1 MTMRIRNLFYL
12 LLALPLVF
20 AACETND
27 SQTDKPVEKV
37 AVLSL
42 TSDIIMEFEAEGG
55 QGEITY
61 TVEWVEV
68 SRTSPVPE
76 PEVEVTCEADWVT
89 ITTADLEKC
98 NFTVAANEGE
108 ARNAKIVVKYATE
121 VAEVA
126 VKQAAKEEKPEPQ
139 PTTFEYELVSA
150 ERMSAE
156 DVGYTLY
163 PYDFP
168 IAFSGVEG
176 ENGADFAIWLVGQ
189 EGDMT
194 LQAGEYSLEAEN
206 VIIDFCAVFT
216 ADEIMAEDI
225 VVKVAVEGDVYDF
238 DITLYDA
245 EGNIHHA
252 TYSGEVENM
261 TVGGDEP
268 VAFEPVKVTAEL
280 FSTGNFML
288 QLWIDDMYYHELDM
302 YDNINPNNDYL
313 SEGVYSYADGS
324 IGSWSIFSL
333 GNDTSCSLADAE
345 VTVAHNDDNSVNIA
359 GYIISSEGHHIL
371 FDWSGEVDGFNFA
384 SDDVEFV
391 AQFFGGE
398 YYEGPRHNYYFVL
411 SDVEADGNP
420 AVEGATY
427 YYFDVYSDELNE
439 NYTLPNGVYTFDI
452 TNSYAA
458 GTFTEEYGFAFYAGG
473 SQDTVWYMYDE
484 GSTLTVTD
492 GKIVAELLMQDGSK
506 HIVTYEG
513 DLSCGAA
520 GGSELTEDM
529 EINVSGWTIF
539 AEYYDQYYSNDT
551 DNWYVSIYEDFESGS
566 GRYFVLDLLADFATS
581 VDYRGTFTA
590 SDSCGINTFMPGYI
604 DDGYLAGSWY
614 AEIEDGSV
622 SGIMAP
628 LTDGTITV
636 TYNGDG
642 TQTFAFDCRND
653 LGYKI
658 TGTVQG
664 APLAGGY
671 AAEIGGKRS
680 LVVNTPEKMVINF

>member
-20 AACETND
+20 AACEPDTPEQN
-27 SQTDKPVEKV
+27 VEKK
-37 AVLSL
+37 AVLIL
-42 TSDIIMEFEAEGG
+42 TSEATMEFTAEGG
-55 QGEITY
+55 QGVITY
-61 TVEWVEV
+61 TAKMEEV
-68 SRTSPVPE
+68 TRTSPVPE
-76 PEVEVTCEADWVT
+76 PEVKATCEVAWVEN
-89 ITTADLEKC
+89 L
-98 NFTVAANEGE
+98 TVAENITFDVAVNEGE
-108 ARNAKIVVKYATE
+108 ARETKIVVTYSDKSF
-121 VAEVA
+121 EVA
-126 VKQAAKEEKPEPQ
+126 VKQAAKAVTPTPEFDMELEMVQSMRLGADYGFDGEDYEFMIAFCDESEE
-139 PTTFEYELVSA
+139 FELVA
-150 ERMSAE
+150 YLI
-156 DVGYTLY
+156 G
-163 PYDFP
+163 
-168 IAFSGVEG
+168 
-176 ENGADFAIWLVGQ
+176 N
-189 EGDMT
+189 EGDTT
-194 LQAGEYSLEAEN
+194 LQPG
-206 VIIDFCAVFT
+206 
-216 ADEIMAEDI
+216 
-225 VVKVAVEGDVYDF
+225 
-238 DITLYDA
+238 
-245 EGNIHHA
+245 
-252 TYSGEVENM
+252 TYSVANGTVDVENM
-261 TVGGDEP
+261 TAGDDEVTYMFKDAEVVVALEEDIYDIDMVLATTEDKCFHFTFNGEIENMELVVNEP
-268 VAFEPVKVTAEL
+268 TEFIPVNVTAEKYEA
-280 FSTGNFML
+280 GNFYL
-288 QLWIDDMYYHELDM
+288 QLWVDDMYYHELDM
-302 YDNINPNNDYL
+302 YDNTNPNDDYL

-324 IGSWSIFSL
+324 IGTYSIYST
-333 GNDTSCSLADAE
+333 GNDTSCPLADAE

-359 GYIISSEGHHIL
+359 GYIISSEGHHII

-398 YYEGPRHNYYFVL
+398 YYDEGPRHNYYFVL
-411 SDVEADGNP
+411 SDVEVDGNE

-439 NYTLPNGVYTFDI
+439 NLTLPNGVYTFDI
-452 TNSYAA
+452 TNSCAD

-506 HIVTYEG
+506 HTVTYEG

-529 EINVSGWTIF
+529 EINVSGWTIY
-539 AEYYDQYYSNDT
+539 AEYYDQFYSNDT
-551 DNWYVSIYEDFESGS
+551 DNWYVSIYEDFESGN

-614 AEIEDGSV
+614 AELEDGSV

-664 APLAGGY
+664 APLASGY
-671 AAEIGGKRS
+671 AAEIGGKHS
-680 LVVNTPEKMVINF
+680 LVVNTSAKQVIKF

>member
-20 AACETND
+20 AACEPDTPEQN
-27 SQTDKPVEKV
+27 VEKK
-37 AVLSL
+37 AVLIL
-42 TSDIIMEFEAEGG
+42 TSEATMEFAAEGG
-55 QGEITY
+55 QGVITY
-61 TVEWVEV
+61 TAKMEEV
-68 SRTSPVPE
+68 TRTSPAPE
-76 PEVEVTCEADWVT
+76 PEVEATCEVAWVEN
-89 ITTADLEKC
+89 L
-98 NFTVAANEGE
+98 TVAENITFDVAVNEGE
-108 ARNAKIVVKYATE
+108 ARETKIVVTYSDKSF
-121 VAEVA
+121 EVA
-126 VKQAAKEEKPEPQ
+126 VKQAAKAVTPTPEFDMELEMVQSMRLGADYGFDGEDYEFMIAFCDESEE
-139 PTTFEYELVSA
+139 FELVA
-150 ERMSAE
+150 YLI
-156 DVGYTLY
+156 G
-163 PYDFP
+163 
-168 IAFSGVEG
+168 
-176 ENGADFAIWLVGQ
+176 N
-189 EGDMT
+189 EGDTT
-194 LQAGEYSLEAEN
+194 LQPG
-206 VIIDFCAVFT
+206 
-216 ADEIMAEDI
+216 
-225 VVKVAVEGDVYDF
+225 
-238 DITLYDA
+238 
-245 EGNIHHA
+245 
-252 TYSGEVENM
+252 TYSVANGTVDVENM
-261 TVGGDEP
+261 TAGDDEVTYMFKDAEVVVALEEDIYDIDMILTTTEDKCFHFTFNGEIENMELVVNEP
-268 VAFEPVKVTAEL
+268 TEFVPVNVTAEKYEA
-280 FSTGNFML
+280 GNFYL
-288 QLWIDDMYYHELDM
+288 QLWVDDMYYHELDM
-302 YDNINPNNDYL
+302 YDNTNPNDDYL

-324 IGSWSIFSL
+324 IGTYSIYST
-333 GNDTSCSLADAE
+333 GNDTSCTLSDAQ
-345 VTVAHNDDNSVNIA
+345 VSIMYNDDNSVNIA
-359 GYIISSEGHHIL
+359 GYIISSEGHHII

-398 YYEGPRHNYYFVL
+398 YYDEGPRHNYYFVL
-411 SDVEADGNP
+411 SDVEVDGNE

-439 NYTLPNGVYTFDI
+439 NLTLPNGVYTFDI
-452 TNSYAA
+452 TNSYAD

-473 SQDTVWYMYDE
+473 SQDTVWYMYDA

-506 HIVTYEG
+506 HTVTYEG
-513 DLSCGAA
+513 DLSFEAA

-529 EINVSGWTIF
+529 EINVSGWTIY
-539 AEYYDQYYSNDT
+539 AEYYDQFYSNDT

-614 AEIEDGSV
+614 AELEDGSV

-664 APLAGGY
+664 APIAGGY
-671 AAEIGGKRS
+671 AAEIGGKHS
-680 LVVNTPEKMVINF
+680 LVVNTSAKHVIKF

>member
-20 AACETND
+20 AACEPDTPEQN
-27 SQTDKPVEKV
+27 VEKK
-37 AVLSL
+37 AVLIL
-42 TSDIIMEFEAEGG
+42 TSEATMEFAAEGG
-55 QGEITY
+55 QGVITY
-61 TVEWVEV
+61 TAKMEEV
-68 SRTSPVPE
+68 TRTSPAPE
-76 PEVEVTCEADWVT
+76 PEVEATCEVAWVEN
-89 ITTADLEKC
+89 L
-98 NFTVAANEGE
+98 TVAENITFDVAVNEGE
-108 ARNAKIVVKYATE
+108 ARETKIVVTYSDKSF
-121 VAEVA
+121 EVA
-126 VKQAAKEEKPEPQ
+126 VKQAAKAVTPTPEFDMELEMVQSMRLGADYGFDGEDYEFMIAFCDESEE
-139 PTTFEYELVSA
+139 FELVT
-150 ERMSAE
+150 
-156 DVGYTLY
+156 Y
-163 PYDFP
+163 
-168 IAFSGVEG
+168 
-176 ENGADFAIWLVGQ
+176 LVGND
-189 EGDMT
+189 GDT
-194 LQAGEYSLEAEN
+194 VLQPG
-206 VIIDFCAVFT
+206 
-216 ADEIMAEDI
+216 
-225 VVKVAVEGDVYDF
+225 
-238 DITLYDA
+238 
-245 EGNIHHA
+245 
-252 TYSGEVENM
+252 TYSVANGTVDVENM
-261 TVGGDEP
+261 TAGDDEVTYMFKDAEVVVALEEDIYDIDMVLTTTEDKCFHFTFNGEIENMELVVNEP
-268 VAFEPVKVTAEL
+268 TEFVPVNVTAEKYEA
-280 FSTGNFML
+280 GNFYL
-288 QLWIDDMYYHELDM
+288 QLWVDDMYYHELDM
-302 YDNINPNNDYL
+302 YDNTNPNDDYL
-313 SEGVYSYADGS
+313 SEGVYRYADGS
-324 IGSWSIFSL
+324 IGTYSIYST
-333 GNDTSCSLADAE
+333 GNDTSCTLSDAQ
-345 VTVAHNDDNSVNIA
+345 VSIMYNDDNSVNIA
-359 GYIISSEGHHIL
+359 GYIISSEGHYII

-398 YYEGPRHNYYFVL
+398 YYDEGPRHNYYFVL
-411 SDVEADGNP
+411 SDVEVDGNE

-439 NYTLPNGVYTFDI
+439 NLTLPNGVYTFDI
-452 TNSYAA
+452 TNSYAD

-506 HIVTYEG
+506 HTVTYEG
-513 DLSCGAA
+513 DLSFEAA

-614 AEIEDGSV
+614 AELEDGSV

-671 AAEIGGKRS
+671 AAEIGGKHS
-680 LVVNTPEKMVINF
+680 LVVNTSAKQVIKF

>member
-89 ITTADLEKC
+89 ITAADLEKC

-189 EGDMT
+189 KGDMT

-206 VIIDFCAVFT
+206 VIIEFCAVFT

-288 QLWIDDMYYHELDM
+288 QLWIDDTYYHELDM

-333 GNDTSCSLADAE
+333 GNDTSCPLADAE

-359 GYIISSEGHHIL
+359 GYIISSEGHHII

-398 YYEGPRHNYYFVL
+398 YDEGPRHNYNFVL
-411 SDVEADGNP
+411 SDVEADGNSV
-420 AVEGATY
+420 VEGATY

-439 NYTLPNGVYTFDI
+439 NLTLPNGVYTFDI

-458 GTFTEEYGFAFYAGG
+458 GTFTEEYGFGFYAGG

-506 HIVTYEG
+506 HTVTYEG
-513 DLSCGAA
+513 DLSFEAA

-529 EINVSGWTIF
+529 EINVSGWTII

-551 DNWYVSIYEDFESGS
+551 DNWYVSIYEDAENGNGGS
-566 GRYFVLDLLADFATS
+566 FVLDLLADFATS

-604 DDGYLAGSWY
+604 NDGYLAGSWY
-614 AEIEDGSV
+614 KELEGGSV

-642 TQTFAFDCRND
+642 TQTFEFDCRND

-664 APLAGGY
+664 APRAGGY
-671 AAEIGGKRS
+671 AAEIGGKHS

>member
-1 MTMRIRNLFYL
+1 MIAF
-12 LLALPLVF
+12 
-20 AACETND
+20 CDE
-27 SQTDKPVEKV
+27 SE
-37 AVLSL
+37 
-42 TSDIIMEFEAEGG
+42 EFELVAYLIGG
-55 QGEITY
+55 
-61 TVEWVEV
+61 
-68 SRTSPVPE
+68 
-76 PEVEVTCEADWVT
+76 
-89 ITTADLEKC
+89 
-98 NFTVAANEGE
+98 
-108 ARNAKIVVKYATE
+108 
-121 VAEVA
+121 
-126 VKQAAKEEKPEPQ
+126 
-139 PTTFEYELVSA
+139 
-150 ERMSAE
+150 
-156 DVGYTLY
+156 
-163 PYDFP
+163 
-168 IAFSGVEG
+168 
-176 ENGADFAIWLVGQ
+176 
-189 EGDMT
+189 EGDT
-194 LQAGEYSLEAEN
+194 VLQPG
-206 VIIDFCAVFT
+206 
-216 ADEIMAEDI
+216 
-225 VVKVAVEGDVYDF
+225 
-238 DITLYDA
+238 
-245 EGNIHHA
+245 
-252 TYSGEVENM
+252 TYSVANGTVDVENM
-261 TVGGDEP
+261 TAGDDEVTYMFKDAEVVVALEEDIYDIDMVLTTTEDKCFHFTFNGEIENMELVVSEP
-268 VAFEPVKVTAEL
+268 TEFVPVNVTAEKYEA
-280 FSTGNFML
+280 GNFYL
-288 QLWIDDMYYHELDM
+288 QLWVDDMYYHELDM
-302 YDNINPNNDYL
+302 YDNTNPNDDYL

-324 IGSWSIFSL
+324 IGTYSIYST
-333 GNDTSCSLADAE
+333 GNDTSCTLSDAQ
-345 VTVAHNDDNSVNIA
+345 VSIMYNDDNSVNIA
-359 GYIISSEGHHIL
+359 GYIISSEGHHII

-398 YYEGPRHNYYFVL
+398 YYDEGPRHNYYFVL
-411 SDVEADGNP
+411 SDVEVDGNE

-439 NYTLPNGVYTFDI
+439 NLTLPNGVYTFDI
-452 TNSYAA
+452 TNSYAD

-473 SQDTVWYMYDE
+473 SQDTVWYMYDA

-506 HIVTYEG
+506 HTVTYEG

-529 EINVSGWTIF
+529 EINVSGWTIY
-539 AEYYDQYYSNDT
+539 AEYYDQFYSNDT

-614 AEIEDGSV
+614 AELEDGSV

-671 AAEIGGKRS
+671 AAEIGGKHS
-680 LVVNTPEKMVINF
+680 LVVNTSAKQVIKF

>member
-1 MTMRIRNLFYL
+1 MRIRNLFYL

-20 AACETND
+20 AACEPDTPEQN
-27 SQTDKPVEKV
+27 VEKK
-37 AVLSL
+37 AVLIL
-42 TSDIIMEFEAEGG
+42 TSEATMEFAAEGG
-55 QGEITY
+55 QGVITY
-61 TVEWVEV
+61 TAKMEEV
-68 SRTSPVPE
+68 TRTSPVPE
-76 PEVEVTCEADWVT
+76 PEVKATCEVAWVEN
-89 ITTADLEKC
+89 L
-98 NFTVAANEGE
+98 TVAENITFDVAVNEGE
-108 ARNAKIVVKYATE
+108 ARETKIVVTYSDKSF
-121 VAEVA
+121 EVA
-126 VKQAAKEEKPEPQ
+126 VKQAAKAVTPTPEFDMELEMVQSMRLGADYGFDGEDYEFMIAFCDESEE
-139 PTTFEYELVSA
+139 FELVA
-150 ERMSAE
+150 YLI
-156 DVGYTLY
+156 G
-163 PYDFP
+163 
-168 IAFSGVEG
+168 
-176 ENGADFAIWLVGQ
+176 N
-189 EGDMT
+189 EGDTT
-194 LQAGEYSLEAEN
+194 LQPG
-206 VIIDFCAVFT
+206 
-216 ADEIMAEDI
+216 
-225 VVKVAVEGDVYDF
+225 
-238 DITLYDA
+238 
-245 EGNIHHA
+245 
-252 TYSGEVENM
+252 TYSVANGTVDVENM
-261 TVGGDEP
+261 TAGDDEVTYMFKDAEVVVALEEDIYDIDMVLTTTEDKCFHFTFNGEIENMELVVNEP
-268 VAFEPVKVTAEL
+268 TEFVPVNVTAEKYEA
-280 FSTGNFML
+280 GNFYL
-288 QLWIDDMYYHELDM
+288 QLWVDDMYYHELDM
-302 YDNINPNNDYL
+302 YDNTNPNDDYL

-324 IGSWSIFSL
+324 IGTYSIYST
-333 GNDTSCSLADAE
+333 GNDTSCTLSDAQ
-345 VTVAHNDDNSVNIA
+345 VSIMYNDDNSVNIA
-359 GYIISSEGHHIL
+359 GYIISSEGHHII

-411 SDVEADGNP
+411 SDVEVDGNE

-439 NYTLPNGVYTFDI
+439 NLTLPNGVYTFDI
-452 TNSYAA
+452 TNSYAD

-506 HIVTYEG
+506 HTVTYEG

-529 EINVSGWTIF
+529 EINVSGWTIY
-539 AEYYDQYYSNDT
+539 AEYYDQFYSNDT

-614 AEIEDGSV
+614 AELEDGSV

-671 AAEIGGKRS
+671 AAEIGGKHS
-680 LVVNTPEKMVINF
+680 LVVNTSAKHVIKF

>member
-20 AACETND
+20 AACEPDTPEQN
-27 SQTDKPVEKV
+27 VEKK
-37 AVLSL
+37 AVLIL
-42 TSDIIMEFEAEGG
+42 TSEATMEFAAEGG
-55 QGEITY
+55 QGVITY
-61 TVEWVEV
+61 TAKMEEV
-68 SRTSPVPE
+68 TRTSPAPE

-89 ITTADLEKC
+89 ITAADLEKC

-206 VIIDFCAVFT
+206 VIIYFCAVFT

-333 GNDTSCSLADAE
+333 GNDTSCPLADAE

-359 GYIISSEGHHIL
+359 GYIISSEGHYII

-411 SDVEADGNP
+411 SDVEVDGNQ

-439 NYTLPNGVYTFDI
+439 NLTLPNGVYNFDI
-452 TNSYAA
+452 TNSYAD
-458 GTFTEEYGFAFYAGG
+458 GTFTEEYGFGFYAGG

-506 HIVTYEG
+506 HTVTYEG

-614 AEIEDGSV
+614 AELEDGSV

-671 AAEIGGKRS
+671 AAEIGGKHS
-680 LVVNTPEKMVINF
+680 LVVNPSEKHVIKF

>member
-20 AACETND
+20 AACEPDTPEQN
-27 SQTDKPVEKV
+27 VEKK
-37 AVLSL
+37 AVLIL
-42 TSDIIMEFEAEGG
+42 TSEATMEFAAEGG
-55 QGEITY
+55 QGVITY
-61 TVEWVEV
+61 TAKMEEV
-68 SRTSPVPE
+68 TRTSPVPE
-76 PEVEVTCEADWVT
+76 PEVKATCEVAWVEN
-89 ITTADLEKC
+89 L
-98 NFTVAANEGE
+98 TVAENITFDVAVNEGE
-108 ARNAKIVVKYATE
+108 ARETKIVVTYSDKSF
-121 VAEVA
+121 EVA
-126 VKQAAKEEKPEPQ
+126 VKQAAKAVTPTPEFDMELEMVQSMRLGADYGFDGEDYEFMIAFCDESEE
-139 PTTFEYELVSA
+139 FELVA
-150 ERMSAE
+150 YLI
-156 DVGYTLY
+156 G
-163 PYDFP
+163 
-168 IAFSGVEG
+168 
-176 ENGADFAIWLVGQ
+176 N
-189 EGDMT
+189 EGDTT
-194 LQAGEYSLEAEN
+194 LQPG
-206 VIIDFCAVFT
+206 
-216 ADEIMAEDI
+216 
-225 VVKVAVEGDVYDF
+225 
-238 DITLYDA
+238 
-245 EGNIHHA
+245 
-252 TYSGEVENM
+252 TYSVANGTVDVENM
-261 TVGGDEP
+261 TAGDDEVTYMFKDAEVVVALEEDIYDIDMVLTTTEDKCFHFTFNGEIENMELVVNEP
-268 VAFEPVKVTAEL
+268 TEFVPVNVTAEKYEA
-280 FSTGNFML
+280 GNFYL
-288 QLWIDDMYYHELDM
+288 QLWVDDMYYHELDM
-302 YDNINPNNDYL
+302 YDNTNPNDDYL

-324 IGSWSIFSL
+324 IGTYSIYST
-333 GNDTSCSLADAE
+333 GNDTSCTLSDAQ
-345 VTVAHNDDNSVNIA
+345 VSIMYNDDNSVNIA
-359 GYIISSEGHHIL
+359 GYIISSEGHHII

-411 SDVEADGNP
+411 SDVEVDGNE

-439 NYTLPNGVYTFDI
+439 NLTLPNGVYTFDI
-452 TNSYAA
+452 TNSYAD

-506 HIVTYEG
+506 HTVTYEG

-529 EINVSGWTIF
+529 EINVSGWTIY
-539 AEYYDQYYSNDT
+539 AEYYDQFYSNDT

-614 AEIEDGSV
+614 AELEDGSV

-671 AAEIGGKRS
+671 AAEIGGKHS
-680 LVVNTPEKMVINF
+680 LVVNTSAKHVIKF

>member
-20 AACETND
+20 AACEPDTPEQN
-27 SQTDKPVEKV
+27 VEKK
-37 AVLSL
+37 AVLIL
-42 TSDIIMEFEAEGG
+42 TSEATMEFAAEGG
-55 QGEITY
+55 QGVITY
-61 TVEWVEV
+61 TAKMEEV
-68 SRTSPVPE
+68 TRTSPVPE
-76 PEVEVTCEADWVT
+76 PEVEATCEVAWVEN
-89 ITTADLEKC
+89 L
-98 NFTVAANEGE
+98 TVAENITFDVAVNEGE
-108 ARNAKIVVKYATE
+108 ARETKIVVTYSDKSF
-121 VAEVA
+121 EVA
-126 VKQAAKEEKPEPQ
+126 VKQAAKAVTPTPEFDMELEMVQSMRLGADYGFDGEDYEFMIAFCDESEE
-139 PTTFEYELVSA
+139 FELVTYLI
-150 ERMSAE
+150 
-156 DVGYTLY
+156 G
-163 PYDFP
+163 
-168 IAFSGVEG
+168 
-176 ENGADFAIWLVGQ
+176 N
-189 EGDMT
+189 EGDTT
-194 LQAGEYSLEAEN
+194 LQPG
-206 VIIDFCAVFT
+206 
-216 ADEIMAEDI
+216 
-225 VVKVAVEGDVYDF
+225 
-238 DITLYDA
+238 
-245 EGNIHHA
+245 
-252 TYSGEVENM
+252 TYSVANGTVDVENM
-261 TVGGDEP
+261 TAGDDEVTYMFKDAEVVVALEEDIYDIDMVLTTTEDKCFHFTFNGEIENMELVVNEP
-268 VAFEPVKVTAEL
+268 TEFIPVNVTAEKYEA
-280 FSTGNFML
+280 GNFYL
-288 QLWIDDMYYHELDM
+288 QLWVDDMYYHELDM
-302 YDNINPNNDYL
+302 YDNTNPNDDYL

-324 IGSWSIFSL
+324 IGTYSIYST
-333 GNDTSCSLADAE
+333 GNDTSCTLSDAQ
-345 VTVAHNDDNSVNIA
+345 VSIMYNDDNSVNIA
-359 GYIISSEGHHIL
+359 GYIISSEGHHII

-411 SDVEADGNP
+411 SDVEADGNE

-439 NYTLPNGVYTFDI
+439 NLTLPNGVYTFDI

-506 HIVTYEG
+506 HTVTYEG

-529 EINVSGWTIF
+529 EINVSGWTIY
-539 AEYYDQYYSNDT
+539 AEYYDQFYSNDT

-614 AEIEDGSV
+614 AELEDGSV

-671 AAEIGGKRS
+671 AAEIGGKHS
-680 LVVNTPEKMVINF
+680 LVVNTSEKHVIKF